1 MKVEDILHARLHNQL
16 ISGHAAKTPA
26 EIISKMV
33 AIQAQDY
40 LGAKWSIG
48 LRFPGLK
55 DSDIDQ
61 AITSKSVIR
70 TWPMRGTLHF
80 VSATDA
86 RWMLRLLTPRII
98 SCSAGR
104 HRQLGLD
111 EATFNKST
119 DLLIQAMQG
128 GKQLMRNEV
137 YQILE
142 DNLISTSGQR
152 GIHIINYLAQKQVL
166 CHGTHNEKQP
176 TYTLFDE
183 WITDSKNIE
192 GEEALAELAY
202 RYFISHGPATIADFI
217 WWTGLKTTDA
227 KTGLNAVS
235 GSLQSFEVNK
245 KIYWTGADLP
255 DLPKANSTYLLPG
268 FDEYMLGYTDRSLSL
283 DPMFSNR
290 IIPGNNG
297 VFMPTIVINGKVEG
311 TWKRTLKTNK
321 VEIEIFPFSRLTA
334 SKIKSITKEAKK
346 YCLFLDKPLH
356 LKFDHFSD
364 T

>member
-16 ISGHAAKTPA
+16 ISSHSAKTPA
-26 EIISKMV
+26 EIISGMV

-61 AITSKSVIR
+61 AITSKSIVR

-98 SCSAGR
+98 SGSAGR
-104 HRQLGLD
+104 HRQLELD
-111 EATFNKST
+111 EATFNKSM
-119 DLLIQAMQG
+119 DLLIQAMEG

-142 DNLISTSGQR
+142 NNGIPTIGQR
-152 GIHIINYLAQKQVL
+152 GIHIINYLAQKQIL
-166 CHGTHNEKQP
+166 CHGIHNEKQA

-183 WITDSKNIE
+183 WITESKNIE

-202 RYFISHGPATIADFI
+202 RYFVSHGPATINDFI
-217 WWTGLKTTDA
+217 WWTGLKITDA
-227 KTGLNAVS
+227 KNGLSAVADR
-235 GSLQSFEVNK
+235 LQSFEVNK
-245 KIYWTGADLP
+245 KIYWTGTDLP
-255 DLPKANSTYLLPG
+255 DLAKTNSTYLLPG
-268 FDEYMLGYTDRSLSL
+268 FDEYMLGYTDRSLAL
-283 DPMFSNR
+283 DPMFSDR

-311 TWKRTLKTNK
+311 TWKRILKTDK
-321 VEIEIFPFSRLTA
+321 VVIEIFPFYKLNV

-346 YCLFLDKPLH
+346 YGSFLDKTVTLEVR
-356 LKFDHFSD
+356 
-364 T
+364 

>member
-16 ISGHAAKTPA
+16 ISNHSAKSPA
-26 EIISKMV
+26 EIISGMV

-48 LRFPGLK
+48 LRCPGLK

-61 AITSKSVIR
+61 AIISKSVIR

-98 SCSAGR
+98 SGSAGR
-104 HRQLGLD
+104 HRQLELN
-111 EATFNKST
+111 EATFDKSM
-119 DLLIQAMQG
+119 DLLIQAMEG

-142 DNLISTSGQR
+142 DNSIPTTGQR
-152 GIHIINYLAQKQVL
+152 GIHIINYLAQKQIL
-166 CHGTHNEKQP
+166 CHGVHNEKQA

-183 WITDSKNIE
+183 WITESTNLE

-202 RYFISHGPATIADFI
+202 RYFTGHGPATINDFI
-217 WWTGLKTTDA
+217 WWTGLKISDA
-227 KTGLNAVS
+227 KNGLNAVKDK
-235 GSLQSFEVNK
+235 LQSFEVNK
-245 KIYWTGADLP
+245 KIYWTSTNLP
-255 DLPKANSTYLLPG
+255 DLVKKNSAYLLPG

-311 TWKRTLKTNK
+311 TWKRILKTDK
-321 VEIEIFPFSRLTA
+321 VVIEIFPFYKLTA
-334 SKIKSITKEAKK
+334 SKVKSITKESKK
-346 YCLFLDKPLH
+346 YGSFLDKTATLEVR
-356 LKFDHFSD
+356 
-364 T
+364 

>member
-16 ISGHAAKTPA
+16 ISNYSAKTPA
-26 EIISKMV
+26 EIISGMV

-61 AITSKSVIR
+61 AIKSKSVVR

-80 VSATDA
+80 ISAADA

-98 SCSAGR
+98 SGSAGR
-104 HRQLGLD
+104 HRQLELD
-111 EATFNKST
+111 ETTFNKSK
-119 DLLIQAMQG
+119 DLLIQAMEG
-128 GKQLMRNEV
+128 GKQLIRNDV

-142 DNLISTSGQR
+142 DNGIRTTGQR
-152 GIHIINYLAQKQVL
+152 GIHIINYLAQKQIL
-166 CHGTHNEKQP
+166 CHGIHNEKQA

-183 WITDSKNIE
+183 WITESKNIE

-202 RYFISHGPATIADFI
+202 RYFVGHGPATINDFI
-217 WWTGLKTTDA
+217 WWTGLKISDA
-227 KTGLNAVS
+227 KNGLNAVKDR
-235 GSLQSFEVNK
+235 LQSFEVNK
-245 KIYWTGADLP
+245 KIYWTGTDLP
-255 DLPKANSTYLLPG
+255 DQGKTNSTYLLPG

-297 VFMPTIVINGKVEG
+297 VFMPTIIINGKVEG
-311 TWKRTLKTNK
+311 TWKRILKTEK
-321 VEIEIFPFSRLTA
+321 VLLEIFPFYKLTA
-334 SKIKSITKEAKK
+334 SNIKSITKEAKT
-346 YCLFLDKPLH
+346 YGSFLDK
-356 LKFDHFSD
+356 
-364 T
+364 TVTIEVR